1 MSINAS
7 PVLAFNS
14 DFNDSGSSA
23 VDRIT
28 NDVNFSLAVADL
40 GTGDSVAYQYSTDSG
55 NSWITATTSQ
65 FNLADG
71 EYQVRALVTY
81 ESGYGFEGDF
91 SPVNWVSTIDGN
103 GSINISQSP
112 SSITLLGSDGLSES
126 SNLPETG
133 YRTDIVVSSPVAWTA
148 TFNWDYATD
157 DGMSSW
163 DPFGYLI
170 NGNFYRLTA
179 ASSDLLQSGS
189 VTISL
194 DAGDVFGFRQGS
206 VDAIGGMASV
216 KISGFVV
223 DYSSVYT
230 NVQSFTVDSTAAAA
244 PSLALANDTGVSSID
259 GITNDGTV
267 NVTGLEAGVSWQY
280 STNSGSNW
288 INGAG
293 SSFVLASGSYGA
305 GTILVR
311 QSDIAGNT
319 SAIGQLGAITIIDS
333 TAAAAPSLALANDTG
348 VSATD
353 GITNDGTINVTD
365 LEAGASWQYSINSG
379 SNWIGGTGS
388 SFALAVGSYAAGTIL
403 VRQSDIAGNTSAIGQ
418 LGAITIIDSTAAA
431 APILA
436 LASDTGISATDG
448 ITNNGN
454 INVTGLE
461 AGASWQYS
469 TNGGSN
475 WTTGTGSS
483 FVLASGS
490 YAAGTILVR
499 QSDIAGNTSANG
511 QLGDTI
517 TVDNIA
523 AALSLVLANDSGV
536 SATDRVTNNG
546 TINVTGLEA
555 GASWQYSIN
564 SGTSWI
570 SGTGSSFA
578 LASGTYAAGRIRV
591 RQSDIAGNTSAIG
604 QTTSTIVIDTTA
616 PTTTASIAAVVDNSG
631 IFQGFVDNGG
641 VTDSTIPTFSGLISA
656 ALVSGEALYLFNG
669 DTRLGQA
676 VVNNTARSWSC
687 TLSTPLPN
695 TDGTNY
701 TITARVGDLAGN
713 LGTASSSR
721 SFFLDTSAPAITAS
735 ITAVEDNFGSLTG
748 FLPQAGFTDDTSPT
762 FSGTLSS
769 PLSAGDT
776 LRIYSGTTW
785 LGNASMASDQQT
797 WSFTSQPLANG
808 FYAITAQVAD
818 AAGNLASAN
827 TVQRISIDSTSNQ
840 IIGDANANTLTATTA
855 KDVLTGLGGIDT
867 FRFSALSSSLFTSFD
882 RITDFAIGTDILDGP
897 TAVSA
902 ANINK
907 LGAVSALSTT
917 SIAAVLTTSAFVA
930 SRAATFTFND
940 PSGLSR
946 SFIALNNASAGY
958 QSGSDAIIEITGY
971 TGSLNSLQIV

>member
-280 STNSGSNW
+280 STNSSSNW

-305 GTILVR
+305 GSILVR

-333 TAAAAPSLALANDTG
+333 TAATPSLALANDTG

-418 LGAITIIDSTAAA
+418 LGGITIIDSTAAA
-431 APILA
+431 APSLA
-436 LASDTGISATDG
+436 LASDTGISATDR
-448 ITNNGN
+448 ITNNGT

-546 TINVTGLEA
+546 NINVTGLEA

-631 IFQGFVDNGG
+631 IFQGFVENGG

-721 SFFLDTSAPAITAS
+721 SFHLDTSAPAITAS

-808 FYAITAQVAD
+808 FYVITAQVAD

-827 TVQRISIDSTSNQ
+827 TVQRLSIDSTSNQ

>member
-1 MSINAS
+1 MSINPN
-7 PVLAFNS
+7 PVLTFGS
-14 DFNDSGSSA
+14 DLDDSGSSA
-23 VDRIT
+23 LDRIT
-28 NDVNFSLAVADL
+28 NDVNFSLAVAGL
-40 GTGDSVAYQYSTDSG
+40 GAGDSVAYQYSTDAG
-55 NSWITATTSQ
+55 NSWITTTASQ
-65 FNLADG
+65 SNLADG
-71 EYQVRALVTY
+71 VYQVRALVTY
-81 ESGYGFEGDF
+81 VSGYGFEGELG
-91 SPVNWVSTIDGN
+91 PGNWIATIDGN
-103 GSINISQSP
+103 GSIDISQSP
-112 SSITLLGSDGLSES
+112 LSITLIGADDMGENS
-126 SNLPETG
+126 SPPEGG
-133 YRTDIVVSSPVAWTA
+133 YRTDVVISSPVAWTA
-148 TFNWDYATD
+148 TFDWNYSTD
-157 DGMSSW
+157 DFQSSW

-170 NGNFYRLTA
+170 NGIFYQLTID
-179 ASSDLLQSGS
+179 SSDLLQFGS
-189 VTISL
+189 ETVSL
-194 DAGDVFGFRQGS
+194 NAGDVFGFRQGS
-206 VDAIGGMASV
+206 DDATYGRASV
-216 KISGFVV
+216 QISGFVA

-230 NVQSFTVDSTAAAA
+230 NVQSFTIDSTAADA
-244 PSLALANDTGVSSID
+244 PSLALANDTGVSTTD
-259 GITNDGTV
+259 GITNDGTI
-267 NVTGLEAGVSWQY
+267 NVTGLEAGASWEY
-280 STNSGSNW
+280 SINSGESW
-288 INGAG
+288 ISGTG
-293 SSFVLASGSYGA
+293 SSFALASGSYAA
-305 GTILVR
+305 GIILVR

-319 SAIGQLGAITIIDS
+319 SAIGELGAITIIDS
-333 TAAAAPSLALANDTG
+333 TAATPSLALANDTG

-353 GITNDGTINVTD
+353 GITNDGTINVTG

-379 SNWIGGTGS
+379 ESWISGTGS
-388 SFALAVGSYAAGTIL
+388 SFA
-403 VRQSDIAGNTSAIGQ
+403 
-418 LGAITIIDSTAAA
+418 
-431 APILA
+431 
-436 LASDTGISATDG
+436 
-448 ITNNGN
+448 
-454 INVTGLE
+454 
-461 AGASWQYS
+461 
-469 TNGGSN
+469 
-475 WTTGTGSS
+475 
-483 FVLASGS
+483 LASGS

-499 QSDIAGNTSANG
+499 QSDIAGNTSAIGELGAITIIDSTAAAAPSLALASDTGVSATDGITNDSTINVTGLEAGASWQYSTNGGSNWTNGIGSSFELAGGSYGAGSILVRQSDIAGNTSANG
-511 QLGDTI
+511 QLGATI
-517 TVDNIA
+517 TVDTTA
-523 AALSLVLANDSGV
+523 VASSLALASDSGV

-555 GASWQYSIN
+555 GASWQYSTN
-564 SGTSWI
+564 SGTSWF

-616 PTTTASIAAVVDNSG
+616 PTTTAAIVAVVDNFG

-641 VTDSTIPTFSGLISA
+641 VTDSTTLTFSGLISA

-713 LGTASSSR
+713 LGSASSSR

-776 LRIYSGTTW
+776 LRIYRGTTW
-785 LGNASMASDQQT
+785 IGNANVASDQQT

-818 AAGNLASAN
+818 AAGNLAPAN
-827 TVQRISIDSTSNQ
+827 AVQRLSIDSTSNQ
-840 IIGDANANTLTATTA
+840 INGDANVNTLTATTA

-867 FRFSALSSSLFTSFD
+867 FRFSALSSSLFSNFD

-897 TAVSA
+897 TVVSA

-917 SIAAVLTTSAFVA
+917 SIAAVLTTSAFAA

-958 QSGSDAIIEITGY
+958 QSGSDAIIEITGFA
-971 TGSLNSLQIV
+971 GSLNNLQIV

>member
-1 MSINAS
+1 MSINPN
-7 PVLAFNS
+7 PVLTFGS
-14 DFNDSGSSA
+14 DFVDSGSSA

-28 NDVNFSLAVADL
+28 NDVNFSLAVA
-40 GTGDSVAYQYSTDSG
+40 GFGAGDSVAYQYSTDAG
-55 NSWITATTSQ
+55 NSWITTTASQ
-65 FNLADG
+65 SNLADG
-71 EYQVRALVTY
+71 SYQVRALITY
-81 ESGYGFEGDF
+81 ESGYGFEGEL
-91 SPVNWVSTIDGN
+91 SPGNWIASIDGN
-103 GSINISQSP
+103 GSIDISQSP
-112 SSITLLGSDGLSES
+112 LSIALLGADDIGES
-126 SNLPETG
+126 SNPPEAG
-133 YRTDIVVSSPVAWTA
+133 YRTDIVISSPVAWTA
-148 TFNWDYATD
+148 SFDWNYSTD
-157 DGMSSW
+157 DFMSSW

-170 NGNFYRLTA
+170 NGNFYQLTID
-179 ASSDLLQSGS
+179 SSDLLQSGS

-194 DAGDVFGFRQGS
+194 NAGDVFGFRQGS
-206 VDAIGGMASV
+206 VDAAYGRASV
-216 KISGFVV
+216 QISGFVA
-223 DYSSVYT
+223 DYSSVYS
-230 NVQSFTVDSTAAAA
+230 NVQSFAIDSTAAAA
-244 PSLALANDTGVSSID
+244 PSLALTSDTGVSATD
-259 GITNDGTV
+259 GITNDGTI
-267 NVTGLEAGVSWQY
+267 NVTGLEAGASWQY
-280 STNSGSNW
+280 STNSGSDW
-288 INGAG
+288 ISATG
-293 SSFVLASGSYGA
+293 SSFAIASDTYNAGS
-305 GTILVR
+305 ILVR

-319 SAIGQLGAITIIDS
+319 SAIGQLGGITIIDS
-333 TAAAAPSLALANDTG
+333 TAVTPSLALANDTG

-353 GITNDGTINVTD
+353 GITNDGTINVTG

-403 VRQSDIAGNTSAIGQ
+403 VRQSDIAGNTSAIGH

-431 APILA
+431 APSLA
-436 LASDTGISATDG
+436 LASDTGISATDR
-448 ITNNGN
+448 ITNNGTT
-454 INVTGLE
+454 NVTGLE

-483 FVLASGS
+483 FVLASGT
-490 YAAGTILVR
+490 YAAGSILVR
-499 QSDIAGNTSANG
+499 QSDIAGNISANG
-511 QLGDTI
+511 QLGATI
-517 TVDNIA
+517 TVDTT
-523 AALSLVLANDSGV
+523 ALAPSLALANDSGV

-546 TINVTGLEA
+546 TINVTDLEA
-555 GASWQYSIN
+555 GASWQYSTN

-641 VTDSTIPTFSGLISA
+641 VTDSTTPTFSGLISA
-656 ALVSGEALYLFNG
+656 ALVSGEALYLFDG

-827 TVQRISIDSTSNQ
+827 TVQRLSIDSTSNQ

-917 SIAAVLTTSAFVA
+917 SIAAVLTTSAFAA